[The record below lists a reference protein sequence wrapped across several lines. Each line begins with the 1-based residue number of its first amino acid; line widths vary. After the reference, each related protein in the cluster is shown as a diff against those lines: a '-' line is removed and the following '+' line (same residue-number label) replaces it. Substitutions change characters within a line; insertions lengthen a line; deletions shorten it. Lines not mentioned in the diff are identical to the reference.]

1 MYHTT
6 AELRYL
12 RRVRPHCGPGLDQ
25 SPVYLAL
32 LLEFCVHEDHM
43 WNVQISVVRTKSKT
57 GAGNAIFA

>member
-12 RRVRPHCGPGLDQ
+12 RRVRPQCGPGLDQ

-32 LLEFCVHEDHM
+32 LLEFFVYMKIICGIVDYC
-43 WNVQISVVRTKSKT
+43 KYL
-57 GAGNAIFA
+57 